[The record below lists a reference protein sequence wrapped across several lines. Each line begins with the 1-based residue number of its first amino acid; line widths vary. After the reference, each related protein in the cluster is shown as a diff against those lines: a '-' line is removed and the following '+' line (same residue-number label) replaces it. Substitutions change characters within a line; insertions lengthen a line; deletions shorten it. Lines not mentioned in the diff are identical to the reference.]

1 MSSFVGL
8 EEERISVKETQGH
21 FEIDLLFI
29 DYL

>member
-1 MSSFVGL
+1 MSFVGL

-29 DYL
+29 AYL